1 MRFFIKKPQEIKLE
15 VQHGHEGI
23 YYLRDIKYIVRV
35 IHKIA
40 NQLPDKKNDID
51 WLQLYIES
59 FLILN
64 SRFYEDLITDLIK
77 EVRRYH
83 ILPNDFSGRN
93 ILEKYKN
100 SLSSK
105 YHEEKQLKR
114 NRATHGSNYQRIG
127 IPEFDN
133 DVLPKPLRY
142 KPTDRPPLF
151 NMARRKDFIRMWQND
166 MFECA
171 DDIENILREVVSKLN
186 SFERNASYNP
196 NNWKVRKGMDDKK
209 LFKDFEELNKK
220 YAKVRPMKGMSEL
233 ETLQAITEH
242 HEAVEAIID
251 KYYVRSNDK

>member
-1 MRFFIKKPQEIKLE
+1 MRFFNKKPQEIKLE

-77 EVRRYH
+77 EVKRYH
-83 ILPNDFSGRN
+83 IPPNGFSGRN

-114 NRATHGSNYQRIG
+114 NRAAHGSNYQRIS

-142 KPTDRPPLF
+142 KPTYRPPLF
-151 NMARRKDFIRMWQND
+151 NMARRKDFIRMWQGD

-186 SFERNASYNP
+186 SFRETPLLTQNNGKPERAWTIKNFLKILRN
-196 NNWKVRKGMDDKK
+196 
-209 LFKDFEELNKK
+209 
-220 YAKVRPMKGMSEL
+220 
-233 ETLQAITEH
+233 
-242 HEAVEAIID
+242 
-251 KYYVRSNDK
+251 